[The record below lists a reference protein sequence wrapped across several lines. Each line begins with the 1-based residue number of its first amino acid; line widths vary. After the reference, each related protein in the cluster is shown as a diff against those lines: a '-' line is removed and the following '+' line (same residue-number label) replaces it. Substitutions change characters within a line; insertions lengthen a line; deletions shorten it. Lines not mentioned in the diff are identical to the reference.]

1 MLFAVGH
8 RRDES
13 PPSGGAMFI
22 GLSLIF
28 IGIVFLLERL
38 DIIPIGIGQLWPVFI
53 ILFGLG
59 LLADRLK
66 KRR

>member
-1 MLFAVGH
+1 
-8 RRDES
+8 
-13 PPSGGAMFI
+13 MFI